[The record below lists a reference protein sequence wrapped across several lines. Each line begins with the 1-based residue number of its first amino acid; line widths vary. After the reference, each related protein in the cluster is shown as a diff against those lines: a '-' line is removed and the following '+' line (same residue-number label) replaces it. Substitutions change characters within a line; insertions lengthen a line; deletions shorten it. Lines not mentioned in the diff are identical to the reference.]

1 MSARNITIDDFM
13 KAVMNSSYH
22 GYDLTLLILSKMMKV
37 VIALIHPDY
46 IWMSTP
52 DVNVLEASV
61 VLVYDGD
68 VLIQGTGTSLETVFL
83 FFVVCVCVCGE
94 LLILMLSLVTKN
106 YFTFV
111 LTEVLTQNYR
121 KPMPF
126 RNKFYFN
133 QWIAPT
139 NLFLNAPK
147 PATPETAPKPTIPK
161 TAPKPT
167 IPKTAPKP
175 TIPKTTPKP
184 TIPKTAPKPVNS
196 QPPAEP
202 AETATKESECE

>member
-1 MSARNITIDDFM
+1 MFSTQELLETNLSARNITIDDFT

-68 VLIQGTGTSLETVFL
+68 VLIQGTGTSLETVSL

-121 KPMPF
+121 KPLPF

-133 QWIAPT
+133 QWIAPKNPFKNAPKPAT
-139 NLFLNAPK
+139 PPAETAPK
-147 PATPETAPKPTIPK
+147 PATPETAPKPATSQPPAETK
-161 TAPKPT
+161 TAPKPAT
-167 IPKTAPKP
+167 
-175 TIPKTTPKP
+175 
-184 TIPKTAPKPVNS
+184 
-196 QPPAEP
+196 AEP